1 VNPRKVNPVNPKKFS
16 EACHLISSE
25 VAQRRIYVLGQYRTQ
40 AKSRRL
46 KWTKEEIMII
56 DKTDCIDK
64 VLTCLDC
71 GREFTFASGEQRYFW
86 AKGLSEPKR
95 CKSCRML
102 RKRSLVS
109 ITTIDEDDNAS
120 N

>member
-1 VNPRKVNPVNPKKFS
+1 MS
-16 EACHLISSE
+16 
-25 VAQRRIYVLGQYRTQ
+25 
-40 AKSRRL
+40 
-46 KWTKEEIMII
+46 I
-56 DKTDCIDK
+56 DQIDSVDK

-95 CKSCRML
+95 CKPCRVL

-109 ITTIDEDDNAS
+109 ITEEHSGNNSAS
-120 N
+120 